1 MAIYLG
7 NLSAEQ
13 MAHRLGM
20 KLSPEELEKLEA
32 MREQTCDKIEGR
44 PVWHCYDIPFVIA
57 CGTYDACVAVR
68 DILQPH
74 VAEMRGSVEIAL
86 TQPEIE
92 QYGNVPCK

>member
-13 MAHRLGM
+13 MAHRLGVR
-20 KLSPEELEKLEA
+20 LSQKELERLEA
-32 MREQTCDKIEGR
+32 MREQNCNKINGR

-57 CGTYDACVAVR
+57 CGTYDACVAIR

-74 VAEMRGSVEIAL
+74 VAEMRGSVEIML
-86 TQPEIE
+86 TQQEIE
-92 QYGNVPCK
+92 QYGNVPYR